1 MNADLYERI
10 VAALDEQHPDAP
22 IPAEAHAQLRRAIV
36 VLPADVKWAVG
47 EDAPTVW
54 ALSAT
59 TLFRIDCHVAENRAT
74 IASRP
79 VDFSAMV
86 VELDWSDDAAPPAGA
101 AAEDGG
107 AGAGD
112 GWREAHWKFA
122 RSDGSEHLR
131 ITGRTRTVDDS
142 AHADRREL
150 FARAFAE
157 RAGWHV

>member
-1 MNADLYERI
+1 MNADLYEAV

-36 VLPADVKWAVG
+36 VLPADVKWALA

-59 TLFRIDCHVAENRAT
+59 TLFRIDLLAADSRAT

-79 VDFSAMV
+79 VDFGAIA
-86 VELDWSDDAAPPAGA
+86 VELDWTDDAAPPAGVA
-101 AAEDGG
+101 AAGG
-107 AGAGD
+107 AGAG
-112 GWREAHWKFA
+112 GAWREAHWKFV
-122 RSDGSEHLR
+122 RSDGHEYLR
-131 ITGRTRTVDDS
+131 MTGRTRTVEETP
-142 AHADRREL
+142 HADRREL